1 MRGSGKFCSSFCSL
15 TKFISVTLFFR
26 DGQCMENGNIS
37 DSVPVSS
44 SPKQGCVLAP
54 TLFSFF
60 FLAVLAEAF
69 CWHWERSIYL
79 VLYQW
84 KVSPSAAPLIR
95 DLLFSND
102 FMLVTSSVEG
112 VCLSSE
118 HFAEWSKW
126 SPDWTTECTLL
137 LFCGPGD
144 LCSLVR
150 KLTWKALPADEISHC
165 TASHVGCGHI
175 SVEQQACENKF

>member
-69 CWHWERSIYL
+69 CWHWKRSIYL

-84 KVSPSAAPLIR
+84 KVSPSAVPLIR
-95 DLLFSND
+95 DLLFFKWLYAGNLFSWSHLFKQWPFFWVVKAVSWLDNRTHTTA
-102 FMLVTSSVEG
+102 FLWSRRSLLVSKKDDMEG
-112 VCLSSE
+112 S
-118 HFAEWSKW
+118 
-126 SPDWTTECTLL
+126 T
-137 LFCGPGD
+137 
-144 LCSLVR
+144 CS
-150 KLTWKALPADEISHC
+150 WD
-165 TASHVGCGHI
+165 
-175 SVEQQACENKF
+175 